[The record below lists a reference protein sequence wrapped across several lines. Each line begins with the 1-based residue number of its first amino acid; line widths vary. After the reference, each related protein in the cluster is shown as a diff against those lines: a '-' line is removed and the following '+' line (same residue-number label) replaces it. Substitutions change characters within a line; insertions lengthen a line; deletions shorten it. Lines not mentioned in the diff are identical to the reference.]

1 MLLINCEINLILTWH
16 DKGAISSANGET
28 KLKITDTE
36 LYVPCVTLSIQD
48 NAKLLQQ
55 LKSGF
60 KRTIDWNKYQTK
72 VLIERQNQY
81 LGFLIE
87 PRFHGV
93 NRLSV
98 LLLKIRGI
106 EKYTQDIP
114 LQK

>member
-1 MLLINCEINLILTWH
+1 MLLINCEINLILTWY
-16 DKGAISSANGET
+16 DKCAISSANEET

-48 NAKLLQQ
+48 NAKLLEQ

-81 LGFLIE
+81 LDYLIE